1 MGVCSPFVD
10 TNIGKITVVTSTTR
24 PTGANLYAGKWIYE
38 SDTLRTLMY
47 DGTGW
52 IIMDEPT
59 QTFTP
64 NWSSG
69 LTTTSGTNEGRY
81 RRSGGWYDFFAK
93 FTFGASSAVTG
104 SVVLTYPIACIAG
117 NIKPQLVVQYYDQSA
132 NVVYDGAPITPGSA
146 SSVLGVLNAAG
157 TYATVVVL
165 AATIPFGVA
174 WTTSDTI
181 AVWGRGEMTT
191 RYS

>member
-1 MGVCSPFVD
+1 MGICSPYID
-10 TNIGKITVVTSTTR
+10 SNIGRITVHTSGAR
-24 PTGANLYAGKWIYE
+24 PTGSNLYAGKYIYE

-52 IIMDEPT
+52 IIMDEPS

-64 NWSSG
+64 NWSAG

-104 SVVLTYPIACIAG
+104 NVILTYPIACLTS
-117 NIKPQLVVQYYDQSA
+117 NLKPNLTVQYYDSSA
-132 NVVYDGAPITPGSA
+132 GVAYHGAPIAPGSSTA
-146 SSVLGVLNAAG
+146 SIGAINAAG
-157 TYATVVVL
+157 TYATVVAL
-165 AATIPFGVA
+165 SGTIPFGVA
-174 WTTSDTI
+174 WATSDTI